1 MSLIEDREINLLFG
15 LGENLI
21 ETIISYM
28 IISFLAFLN
37 LITYT
42 IFHFIDNEKNGILK
56 AEY

>member
-1 MSLIEDREINLLFG
+1 MSLIEDKEINKLFA

-37 LITYT
+37 SITYT
-42 IFHFIDNEKNGILK
+42 IFHFIDSDKNGILK